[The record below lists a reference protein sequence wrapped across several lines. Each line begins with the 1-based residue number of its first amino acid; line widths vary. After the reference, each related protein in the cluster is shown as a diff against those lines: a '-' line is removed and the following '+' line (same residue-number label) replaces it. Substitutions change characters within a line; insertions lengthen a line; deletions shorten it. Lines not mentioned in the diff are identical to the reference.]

1 MKYGQV
7 FISKTNKV
15 ITMEYQNE
23 TDYNEV
29 IRLSKCNEW
38 KTYEIKHDDFLL
50 MTKRILKMRNAEIS
64 YIEINTVDE
73 NSFNIYNTF
82 LNTNKLI
89 ELANRNYG
97 YINDLFN
104 YYQNKKIDIKSIHYR
119 FRNNGIHSISH
130 LITINDTG
138 TIITDDSNYH
148 MVTKLARTVIR
159 HNNGYSSII

>member
-7 FISKTNKV
+7 FISKNNKV

-104 YYQNKKIDIKSIHYR
+104 YL
-119 FRNNGIHSISH
+119 NN
-130 LITINDTG
+130 
-138 TIITDDSNYH
+138 DDSF
-148 MVTKLARTVIR
+148 
-159 HNNGYSSII
+159 NN